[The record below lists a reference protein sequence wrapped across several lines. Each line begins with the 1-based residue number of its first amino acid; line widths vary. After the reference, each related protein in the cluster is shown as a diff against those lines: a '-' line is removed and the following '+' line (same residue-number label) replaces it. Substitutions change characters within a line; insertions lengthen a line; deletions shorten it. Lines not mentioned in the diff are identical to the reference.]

1 MLFVTKQGKTLSVV
15 MLLEKYIWKR
25 NVGGNT
31 VVQYN
36 RTRLLDL
43 HIYYVKPPISL
54 CMSFLNLRV

>member
-1 MLFVTKQGKTLSVV
+1 MRFLLFVIKQVEVLSVV

-43 HIYYVKPPISL
+43 HIY
-54 CMSFLNLRV
+54 M

>member
-1 MLFVTKQGKTLSVV
+1 MLFVTKQSKTLSVV

-36 RTRLLDL
+36 RARLLDL
-43 HIYYVKPPISL
+43 HIY
-54 CMSFLNLRV
+54 M

>member
-1 MLFVTKQGKTLSVV
+1 MLFVTKQNEALSVV

-43 HIYYVKPPISL
+43 HIY
-54 CMSFLNLRV
+54 M